1 MSLRSPCL
9 TSFSK
14 CNVVASTTLA
24 FGSHAPHT
32 HTHACTHVHIH
43 LHACTP
49 VHAVHTCTDHTHTR
63 VRMCAR
69 VHTYP
74 CMHTCTHVHTDAFAR
89 VHMHTHTSVHTH
101 TRTPS
106 AGPRAHHCQ
115 PLYVP
120 VPTDS
125 FRLCPVTLS
134 FKVSKCQVRQIEKLR
149 HRLKF
154 CLLILVR
161 KKS

>member
-1 MSLRSPCL
+1 MLWQVPLPRL
-9 TSFSK
+9 GHT
-14 CNVVASTTLA
+14 
-24 FGSHAPHT
+24 HHT
-32 HTHACTHVHIH
+32 HTHMRAHMCTYTCTHAHLYTQCIH
-43 LHACTP
+43 ART
-49 VHAVHTCTDHTHTR
+49 THTR